1 MKNAL
6 TLCIS
11 LQNYT
16 KPVLKLTDRKSIRK
30 AKRYFNIKISNQF
43 IISRMIISRFK
54 KRSKFC
60 ISHKDGCVGVLFGKG
75 KFGLDIE
82 EIKQRNFSSICEFC
96 FTEDELNIYKKSENT
111 NTFYQ
116 IYTVKEAILK
126 AENLGFSE
134 LRLINSLNYKS
145 YICKS
150 FLISNKYIIS
160 IVFKGKKDIIL
171 KFI

>member
-75 KFGLDIE
+75 KFGFDIE
-82 EIKQRNFSSICEFC
+82 EVKQRNFSSISEFC
-96 FTEDELNIYKKSENT
+96 FMEDELKVFKQSKNI

-116 IYTVKEAILK
+116 IYTIKEAILK

-134 LRLINSLNYKS
+134 LRLVNSLKYKNYTR
-145 YICKS
+145 KS